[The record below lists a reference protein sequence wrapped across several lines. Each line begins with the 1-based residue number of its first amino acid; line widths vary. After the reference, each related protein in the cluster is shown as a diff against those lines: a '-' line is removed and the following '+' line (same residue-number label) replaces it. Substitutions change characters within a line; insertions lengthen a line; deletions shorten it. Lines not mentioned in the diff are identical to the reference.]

1 MIVAGAYLLVLKG
14 DDDMPRQNRPE
25 PVGVETEA
33 QRRTRFK
40 HGGHSTRN
48 RWVQLCQFIATNAA
62 GLETVAV
69 MAPHIVP
76 PGLGAVIGFVAGT
89 VGMGINQWKH
99 DD

>member
-1 MIVAGAYLLVLKG
+1 
-14 DDDMPRQNRPE
+14 MPRQNRPE
-25 PVGVETEA
+25 PAAGGETEA

-62 GLETVAV
+62 TLEVVAQA
-69 MAPHIVP
+69 APNIIAPGVP
-76 PGLGAVIGFVAGT
+76 AAIGAVVGVI
-89 VGMGINQWKH
+89 GMGINQWKH